1 MAALEH
7 ESLGDLGR
15 QLADDAAR
23 MVKLEIDLAKAE
35 LQAKLKRALVGVA
48 LASAA
53 GVFAFVGL
61 IFLLGTIPEGAWNH
75 VFAESWPGWAITG
88 GIFMVLAG
96 LLGWRGGRRL
106 MSLRQT
112 PETVTSIKENVE
124 WAKRLTRRSGSSS

>member
-1 MAALEH
+1 MAALEQ

-23 MVKLEIDLAKAE
+23 LVKLEIELAKAE
-35 LQAKLKRALVGVA
+35 LRAKLKRALVGVA

-53 GVFAFVGL
+53 GMFAFVAL
-61 IFLLGTIPEGAWNH
+61 IFALAAIPEGAWGH
-75 VFAESWPGWAITG
+75 VFDGSWPGWLITA
-88 GIFMVLAG
+88 GIFLVFAG
-96 LLGWRGGRRL
+96 LLGWRAGRRL
-106 MSLRQT
+106 MSLRET